1 MKHLFVFN
9 EKHDVAIDQK
19 IINKVGELMLR
30 VIILNENAAPKT
42 YYRFDFSGHTKQV
55 NFDKR
60 ILPSCEAEYQFC
72 CYLDRP
78 DLRVS
83 LEELETLI
91 AAEEIKQ
98 RKERQDELI

>member
-1 MKHLFVFN
+1 MN
-9 EKHDVAIDQK
+9 EQ

-60 ILPSCEAEYQFC
+60 TLPSYNPEYEFC

-78 DLRVS
+78 DLSVS
-83 LEELETLI
+83 LEDIETLI
-91 AAEEIKQ
+91 AAEEIIQ
-98 RKERQDELI
+98 RKERQNDFI